1 MKLLFKIAFCLFA
14 GLCIC
19 TACKDSEETISGFT
33 LDKEDITLGAEGGTE
48 NVQIEAGSKW
58 VAKADQPWVQVLPAN
73 GVGSTECKIVV
84 DSTLS
89 VKLLLLLFL
98 KVWHHKSWKCVKQ
111 DSVK

>member
-48 NVQIEAGSKW
+48 NCSDRSRKQMG
-58 VAKADQPWVQVLPAN
+58 
-73 GVGSTECKIVV
+73 G
-84 DSTLS
+84 
-89 VKLLLLLFL
+89 
-98 KVWHHKSWKCVKQ
+98 KS
-111 DSVK
+111 